1 MFAILNSTIKLV
13 VGLKTMMKNYNEHNL
28 VTFSNSV
35 LNHFGVTPFH
45 QAEEAVDKVLKGHK
59 KVALILFDGM
69 GQNIIRKHLE
79 EDSFIRKNYLCT
91 IYSTFPPTTTAA
103 TTAFLTGKY
112 PIETGWM
119 SWAQYF
125 EKYNRNVILFKNVDY
140 NNEEKIEPRDI
151 ANNELP
157 VETIFELINRNN
169 KDVHTFDIKRFPVDQ
184 NGPDTFKQLE
194 ETINKTLKGVE
205 QCAAY
210 FYFDSPD
217 REMHEQGIDDENIHN
232 MVNEINDLMQRVCQ
246 KNKDTIFFTFAD
258 HGHINVK
265 YLDICEHQD
274 LYGLL
279 RLPLSF
285 EKRTPT
291 FFVKEDKFEEF
302 KKLFIKY
309 YGEHFDL
316 MNKEEI
322 LKEEM
327 FGEGNINLKAI
338 SFIGD
343 FVATSKDEYC
353 LYASKEMKN
362 MDFFKGHH
370 AGNTKEEMLIDIS
383 AYNV

>member
-1 MFAILNSTIKLV
+1 
-13 VGLKTMMKNYNEHNL
+13 MKNYNDHNL
-28 VTFSNSV
+28 VTFSNSI

-45 QAEEAVDKVLKGHK
+45 QTEEAVDNVLKGHK

-69 GQNIIRKHLE
+69 GQNIIRKHLDE
-79 EDSFIRKNYLCT
+79 NSFIRKNYLCT
-91 IYSTFPPTTTAA
+91 INSTFPPTTTAA

-119 SWAQYF
+119 SWTQYF
-125 EKYNRNVILFKNVDY
+125 EKYQRNIILFKNVDY
-140 NNEEKIEPRDI
+140 NNEEEIEPKGI
-151 ANNELP
+151 ANDELP
-157 VETIFELINRNN
+157 IKSILELIKENN
-169 KDVHTFDIKRFPVDQ
+169 EDVYAFDIKRFPIDQ
-184 NGPDTFKQLE
+184 NGPKSFRGLRKR
-194 ETINKTLKGVE
+194 INKTLKGID
-205 QCAAY
+205 QCVAY

-217 REMHEQGIDDENIHN
+217 REMHERGIDSKRIHK
-232 MVNEINDLMQRVCQ
+232 MVNKINKLIESVCE

-265 YLDICEHQD
+265 YLDICEHED
-274 LYGLL
+274 LYNLL

-291 FFVKEDKFEEF
+291 FFVKEDKLEQF
-302 KKLFIKY
+302 KELFNKY
-309 YGEHFDL
+309 YGGHFEL
-316 MNKEEI
+316 MSKEEA
-322 LKEEM
+322 LQRGM
-327 FGEGNINLKAI
+327 FGEGIINFKAL

>member
-1 MFAILNSTIKLV
+1 MN
-13 VGLKTMMKNYNEHNL
+13 NYNKHNL
-28 VTFSNSV
+28 VTFSNS
-35 LNHFGVTPFH
+35 LLKHFGVKPFH
-45 QAEEAVDKVLKGHK
+45 QTEEEVDKILKGHNK
-59 KVALILFDGM
+59 IAVILFDGM
-69 GQNIIRKHLE
+69 GQNIVRKHLKE
-79 EDSFIRKNYLCT
+79 KSYIRQNYLCT
-91 IYSTFPPTTTAA
+91 INSTFPPTTTAA

-125 EKYNRNVILFKNVDY
+125 EKYQRNIILFKNLDY
-140 NNEEKIEPRDI
+140 NNEEKVEPNGI
-151 ANNELP
+151 ANSELP
-157 VETIFELINRNN
+157 VKTIFELISENN
-169 KDVHTFDIKRFPVDQ
+169 KDVHTFDIKRFPVDL
-184 NGPDTFKQLE
+184 NGPKSFGALKRR
-194 ETINKTLKGVE
+194 INKTLKGTS

-217 REMHEQGIDDENIHN
+217 REMHELGINDKRIHK
-232 MVNEINDLMQRVCQ
+232 MVNKIDKLVKKVCE

-265 YLDICEHQD
+265 YLDICEKED
-274 LYGLL
+274 LYSLL
-279 RLPLSF
+279 RLPVSF

-291 FFVKEDKFEEF
+291 FFVKEDKLQEF
-302 KKLFIKY
+302 KELFNKY
-309 YGEHFDL
+309 FGKHFDL
-316 MNKEEI
+316 LSKEEI
-322 LKEEM
+322 LNEGM
-327 FGEGNINLKAI
+327 FGEGIVNSKAV

-353 LYASKEMKN
+353 LYASKKMKN